1 MDKTRIEYKGPLFDT
16 RGKIILKRFEHEAE
30 HDIGEDISRKLH
42 MMFGRFFKH
51 QTGRYASRVKA
62 RRRGGGVTIGDEGV
76 VYGPWLEG
84 TSSRNMTTRFK
95 GYHIFR
101 RTFETEE
108 RHAVRTAEILFARK
122 YKEKF

>member
-1 MDKTRIEYKGPLFDT
+1 MNGTKIEYKGPLFDS
-16 RGKIILKRFEHEAE
+16 RGKLILKRFEKDAE
-30 HDIGEDISRKLH
+30 NEIAEDINRKLH
-42 MMFGRFFKH
+42 MMFGRFFKN
-51 QTGRYASRVKA
+51 QTGRYASRV
-62 RRRGGGVTIGDEGV
+62 RPNDRGDGVTIDDGGI